1 MGLPE
6 PVAREPFHQRRIAI
20 EGYRRVDGLWDIEAH
35 MVDTKSYAF
44 ENSFRGTIH
53 PGEGLH
59 DMWLRVTIDEKFVV
73 RDVVAV
79 IDQHP
84 FRICPQITGNFKK
97 LIGET
102 IKPGWF
108 ARVRELLGGTE
119 GCTHL
124 VELLGPIGTV
134 AFQTLY
140 SAKAREARA
149 SSETGGERPAR
160 RGRPALIDT
169 CHAWA
174 ADGEAV
180 KQHWPQFYTGPA

>member
-1 MGLPE
+1 
-6 PVAREPFHQRRIAI
+6 FQ
-20 EGYRRVDGLWDIEAH
+20 
-35 MVDTKSYAF
+35 
-44 ENSFRGTIH
+44 
-53 PGEGLH
+53 
-59 DMWLRVTIDEKFVV
+59 
-73 RDVVAV
+73 
-79 IDQHP
+79 
-84 FRICPQITGNFKK
+84 ICPQITGNFRK
-97 LIGET
+97 LVGEK

-140 SAKAREARA
+140 SAKARETR
-149 SSETGGERPAR
+149 SESGGEQPAR

-180 KQHWPQFYTGPA
+180 KQQWPQFYTGSA